1 MSLPRVYAA
10 INAITAAF
18 AHHGVAKER
27 INLDEGY
34 AYRGVD
40 EVTDRLAPLL
50 AAHKLCILP
59 RVLTR
64 TQGERVDPTGESLV
78 HVVLQ
83 VAIDLVSVEDGS
95 SHTIEAVGE
104 ALDHSDKASAKA
116 MTSAYKHAVLHAFCI
131 PVSGRDDAD
140 RSSPGR
146 NSTAALPAPVE
157 GWLQWAEDIAAVVA
171 ACATPEA
178 IERLLASNRAQL
190 SALAREQP
198 DAYTRVGRA
207 IAGQRKVLAQP
218 VAAAAAVTSTKA
230 GKSRVAPTSPS
241 TAKARA
247 AAPAGASPAADRG
260 ETKLA
265 RLAKPARAKR
275 AAALHTEQGVLAH
288 G

>member
-27 INLDEGY
+27 INLDDGY

-40 EVTDRLAPLL
+40 EVTERLAPLL

-64 TQGERVDPTGESLV
+64 TQRERIDPVGESLV

-83 VAIDLVSVEDGS
+83 VAFDLVSVEDGS
-95 SHTIEAVGE
+95 MHTIEAVGE

-131 PVSGRDDAD
+131 PVNGRDDTD

-146 NSTAALPAPVE
+146 HSTAALPAPVQ
-157 GWLQWAEDIAAVVA
+157 GWLQWAEDIAAVVT
-171 ACATPEA
+171 ACATP
-178 IERLLASNRAQL
+178 RGNRAPAEQQPRP
-190 SALAREQP
+190 ALRVRART
-198 DAYTRVGRA
+198 TRCLHPGRA
-207 IAGQRKVLAQP
+207 RHRGPAQGARGAGGGRGDHGQGWQATRCSNLA
-218 VAAAAAVTSTKA
+218 V
-230 GKSRVAPTSPS
+230 KSKNPPS
-241 TAKARA
+241 GRS
-247 AAPAGASPAADRG
+247 GRG
-260 ETKLA
+260 
-265 RLAKPARAKR
+265 RPR
-275 AAALHTEQGVLAH
+275 
-288 G
+288 